1 MDAAGR
7 ILERPQ
13 AWLKEGRRVET
24 HSAKPGGLL
33 PHGLHSWCCA
43 LDREHRRQETS
54 RRHGNGSRRHHHA
67 KSFREM
73 GIFVHSD
80 RVLDRLRFPAIS
92 RSCSLEFRVREIEA
106 SDGCV
111 QSNTHERTR
120 NNKQQAMQ
128 QAKRPHRASTPS
140 RAYKF
145 YDLA

>member
-1 MDAAGR
+1 MAAGG
-7 ILERPQ
+7 IIMQ
-13 AWLKEGRRVET
+13 N
-24 HSAKPGGLL
+24 H
-33 PHGLHSWCCA
+33 LH
-43 LDREHRRQETS
+43 
-54 RRHGNGSRRHHHA
+54 
-67 KSFREM
+67 
-73 GIFVHSD
+73 FVHSD

-120 NNKQQAMQ
+120 NNKQQA
-128 QAKRPHRASTPS
+128 KRPHRASTPS